1 MLSKAVIA
9 EEVFYFP
16 FEVLFIGFKRNEEK
30 KMKVKEAFIFIG
42 WLKIL
47 AERQTKWTIGLTIDL
62 LSTKEGTK
70 SSVLSW
76 KLFKQ
81 SQHNKGSVAGDFR
94 ILL

>member
-16 FEVLFIGFKRNEEK
+16 FEMLFIGFKRNEEK
-30 KMKVKEAFIFIG
+30 KMKVKEAFIFIR

-47 AERQTKWTIGLTIDL
+47 VERQNKWTIGLTIDL

-70 SSVLSW
+70 NFGT
-76 KLFKQ
+76 KLKAF
-81 SQHNKGSVAGDFR
+81 
-94 ILL
+94 